1 MIIPWLIHELFI
13 FCLLQMYLFNY
24 YFVIG
29 FLFNLIFCVDLFIYL
44 LLSHWISIL
53 FNICLKK

>member
-1 MIIPWLIHELFI
+1 MIIPWLTCELFI
-13 FCLLQMYLFNY
+13 FCLLQMYLFND

-53 FNICLKK
+53 FNIH